1 MLSLDLR
8 TKIHPGGISPLFGP
22 VSGGTKLT
30 VLGQELEVNA
40 NPNIYIGELLCKQ
53 EKGDIR

>member
-1 MLSLDLR
+1 MPLLDLKVKV
-8 TKIHPGGISPLFGP
+8 TGISPLFGP

-40 NPNIYIGELLCKQ
+40 NPNIYIGELLCPVDKAL
-53 EKGDIR
+53 R